1 MAKEKTN
8 WFVVIILWF
17 AGIAAAMQFAK
28 FSFALDF
35 LKNQYNV
42 SPFWIGLSLSV
53 VGFIGLVF
61 GTTISIY
68 SSKITQNKILLISLL
83 LGAFISLIQALNPVF
98 PIVFISRILEGISHL
113 GIVVSAPIIIILL
126 SAKKHHSIVMG
137 LWSSFFGIAFAVTAW
152 AGKPVMELYSVS
164 GLFLVHAILLFVIFL
179 ILFFSIRKINIP
191 HNENN
196 KISFLSAHIKVYSNW
211 RTVSPGTLFFFH
223 AFMYIALFTFLPRL
237 SGNENTKNLLLFV
250 LPLISIIGTMIA
262 GIVSQYFVSPS
273 KLSIVAYISLLVLI
287 FVVKLSF
294 NNNALFAAA
303 SMALILFSG
312 IIQGSVFSLIP
323 NISLTTEDQ
332 TNANGAVAQLGN
344 LGSTLGPPVFSYFLT
359 LGRDNLIIIVMAF
372 SLLGAMNGIF
382 IMRKIKAENPCELP

>member
-1 MAKEKTN
+1 MAKVKTN
-8 WFVVIILWF
+8 WFIVIVLWL

-28 FSFALDF
+28 FSFAFDF

-42 SPFWIGLSLSV
+42 SPFWAGLSLSV
-53 VGFIGLVF
+53 VGLIGLIF
-61 GTTISIY
+61 GITISIY

-83 LGAFISLIQALNPVF
+83 LGVLISFIQALNPVF

-113 GIVVSAPIIIILL
+113 GIVVSAPIIILLL
-126 SAKKHHSIVMG
+126 SSEKHYSIVMG

-152 AGKPVMELYSVS
+152 AGKPVMEIYSVS

-179 ILFFSIRKINIP
+179 ILFFSIRKLNIP
-191 HNENN
+191 HNEN
-196 KISFLSAHIKVYSNW
+196 KLSFLSAHIKVYSNW
-211 RTVSPGTLFFFH
+211 RTVSAGVLFFFH

-237 SGNENTKNLLLFV
+237 SENENTRNLLFVV

-262 GIVSQYFVSPS
+262 GLISQYLVSPS
-273 KLSIVAYISLLVLI
+273 KLSVVAYISLFILI
-287 FVVKLSF
+287 FTVKLSF

-303 SMALILFSG
+303 SMALIFFSG

-323 NISLTTEDQ
+323 GISLTTEDQ

-359 LGRDNLIIIVMAF
+359 LGKDSLIIIVMTF
-372 SLLGAMNGIF
+372 SLLGAIYGIF
-382 IMRKIKAENPCELP
+382 IMKKQNKP